1 MRLRTLL
8 FPIITLALAGCGGDD
23 DVKLEKGPFLFVDR
37 ESLGFDQEFGSG
49 TYLGRS
55 TFNTLYIENRGD
67 EPLELTEVI
76 KAAPSQFKLNLPAP
90 LPEEPVRLESR
101 KRAYIEVQFTPTEA
115 RVYRGK
121 FTLKSNAANAPL
133 RDIALSGCGIPENGP
148 RPAECDSPPAAP

>member
-67 EPLELTEVI
+67 EPLELTE
-76 KAAPSQFKLNLPAP
+76 
-90 LPEEPVRLESR
+90 EPVRIESR